1 MKSEGYMRQN
11 LATESC
17 KHGYKCMTVL
27 CKRTVLCKYI
37 YKKNGIKFAV
47 RYSFDSAKDARI
59 DKTWFD
65 GSSKKRKS

>member
-1 MKSEGYMRQN
+1 
-11 LATESC
+11 
-17 KHGYKCMTVL
+17 MTVL